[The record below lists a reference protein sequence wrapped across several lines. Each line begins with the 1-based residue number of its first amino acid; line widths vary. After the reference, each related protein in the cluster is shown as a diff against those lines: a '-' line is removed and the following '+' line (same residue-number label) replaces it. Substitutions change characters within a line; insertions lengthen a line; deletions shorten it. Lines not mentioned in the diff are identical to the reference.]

1 MERIWGENE
10 KMEGENGE
18 MERGG
23 KNGERGK
30 MERERHLLPL
40 YVFSFLPLHL
50 YFLIFSLSIFS
61 KCLNAI
67 FLVQTQERPL
77 FLRDY
82 FGTPLIWN
90 KNFSNL
96 KVSFLA
102 ILG

>member
-30 MERERHLLPL
+30 NGEGKTFTPSLCLL
-40 YVFSFLPLHL
+40 VFAFASLFPH
-50 YFLIFSLSIFS
+50 FSLSIFS